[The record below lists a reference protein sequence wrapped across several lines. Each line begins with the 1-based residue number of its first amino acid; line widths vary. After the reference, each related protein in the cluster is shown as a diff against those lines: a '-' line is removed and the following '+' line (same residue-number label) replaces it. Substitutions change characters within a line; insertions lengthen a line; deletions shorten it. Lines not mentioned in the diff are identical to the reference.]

1 MLLSSLNFEANSNP
15 IASSNA
21 NGVKGSH
28 TGAAYSNSSMTS
40 SVLLLCEFAVWKD
53 APEDPEWWDAASE
66 WWDAASEL
74 WLPSSTSLL
83 EAGFLLCR
91 AVNAAALPAAPLT
104 PVRAYPAVV

>member
-15 IASSNA
+15 IANSNA

-28 TGAAYSNSSMTS
+28 TGPAYSNSSMTS
-40 SVLLLCEFAVWKD
+40 SVLLLCECAVWKD
-53 APEDPEWWDAASE
+53 APEDPEWWDAVSE
-66 WWDAASEL
+66 W

-91 AVNAAALPAAPLT
+91 AVSAAALPAAPLT